1 MYGIDNYPKNYHA
14 SGIGLVNLA
23 ALGYSKNEVSDKPK
37 SGLYP
42 SLPYPSSESVGG
54 MPYVVKQ
61 TAQAQNASYQGASMG
76 MSPSAA
82 PYPSS
87 SLYPSLPSAPLPYPS
102 TPLAPIPNAS
112 PYPSAMPYPS
122 ANPYPSA
129 MPYPSATPYPSAGYP
144 SLPYPT
150 GGGGMGMPGMPMPYA
165 PLPSSPAPQG
175 YPSIPPMAPSAPPA
189 SAPTQEE
196 EPSVGIA
203 ELQFTSVKV
212 PENQNMFWMGRKA
225 TSTRQKSIQGE
236 DFSTLRESCVGNG
249 TLFEDPDFPANDASL
264 MFSRRPDRYIEW
276 LRPGDIVDDPQFFVE
291 GYSRFDVQQGEL
303 GDCWLLAAAANLTQ
317 DPKLFF
323 RVIPPDQDFQ
333 ENYAGI
339 FHFKF
344 WQYGKWVEVVIDDRL
359 PTYNGEL
366 IYMHSTEKNEFWSA
380 LLEKAYAKLHGS
392 YEALKGGTTCE
403 AMEDFTGGV
412 TEWYDMKDAPPNLFS
427 IMTKAAERGSMM
439 GCSLEPDPHVLEAE
453 TREGLIRGHAYSITK
468 VCLLDISTPNR
479 QGKLPMIR
487 MRNPWGN
494 DAEWSGPWSDESP
507 EWRFIPEHQKE
518 QIGLNFDRDGEFWM
532 SFQDFLNHF
541 DRVEICNL
549 SPDSLTDEQ
558 EHNSR
563 RKWEMS
569 MFEGEWTSGVTAG
582 GCRNFLETFWHN
594 PQYIISLEDPDEE
607 DDDGKCTV
615 IVALMQKNR
624 RSKRNVGI
632 DCLTIG
638 FAIYHLTDRDMEV
651 KPQGLNFFKYRA
663 SVARSPHFIN
673 TREVCARFKLPPGHY
688 LIVPSTFDPN
698 EEGEFIIRVFSETM
712 NNMEEN
718 DDEVGFGETDDR
730 IAPALPP
737 PTPKE
742 EDDPQR
748 IALKRLF
755 DSVAGD
761 DEEVDWQELKRILD
775 HSMKDVMVGTEGFS
789 KDAVRSMVAMLDKDR
804 SGRLGFE
811 EFEALLTDI
820 AKWRAVFKL
829 YDTRRSG
836 SIDGFHLRGALNSA
850 GYHLNNRLLNALA
863 HRYGSREGKVPFDD
877 FLMCAIKVKTFIEMF
892 RERDTDNSDTA
903 FFNLDDWLER
913 TIYS

>member
-1 MYGIDNYPKNYHA
+1 MKLSRVRIFPKNNW
-14 SGIGLVNLA
+14 I
-23 ALGYSKNEVSDKPK
+23 
-37 SGLYP
+37 
-42 SLPYPSSESVGG
+42 
-54 MPYVVKQ
+54 
-61 TAQAQNASYQGASMG
+61 
-76 MSPSAA
+76 
-82 PYPSS
+82 
-87 SLYPSLPSAPLPYPS
+87 
-102 TPLAPIPNAS
+102 
-112 PYPSAMPYPS
+112 
-122 ANPYPSA
+122 
-129 MPYPSATPYPSAGYP
+129 
-144 SLPYPT
+144 
-150 GGGGMGMPGMPMPYA
+150 
-165 PLPSSPAPQG
+165 
-175 YPSIPPMAPSAPPA
+175 
-189 SAPTQEE
+189 
-196 EPSVGIA
+196 
-203 ELQFTSVKV
+203 
-212 PENQNMFWMGRKA
+212 
-225 TSTRQKSIQGE
+225 
-236 DFSTLRESCVGNG
+236 
-249 TLFEDPDFPANDASL
+249 LFLNHSH
-264 MFSRRPDRYIEW
+264 
-276 LRPGDIVDDPQFFVE
+276 
-291 GYSRFDVQQGEL
+291 
-303 GDCWLLAAAANLTQ
+303 LLL
-317 DPKLFF
+317 
-323 RVIPPDQDFQ
+323 
-333 ENYAGI
+333 
-339 FHFKF
+339 
-344 WQYGKWVEVVIDDRL
+344 
-359 PTYNGEL
+359 
-366 IYMHSTEKNEFWSA
+366 
-380 LLEKAYAKLHGS
+380 
-392 YEALKGGTTCE
+392 GGTTCE

-412 TEWYDMKDAPPNLFS
+412 TEWYDIKEAPPNLFS
-427 IMTKAAERGSMM
+427 IMMKAAERGSMM

-468 VCLLDISTPNR
+468 VCLMDISTPNR

-494 DAEWSGPWSDESP
+494 DAEWSGPWSDSSP
-507 EWRFIPEHQKE
+507 EWRFIPEHTKE
-518 QIGLNFDRDGEFWM
+518 EIGLNFDRDGEFWM

-549 SPDSLTDEQ
+549 SPDSLTEDQ
-558 EHNSR
+558 QHNSR

-569 MFEGEWTSGVTAG
+569 MFEGEWSSGVTAG

-594 PQYIISLEDPDEE
+594 PQYVISLEDPDDE

-638 FAIYHLTDRDMEV
+638 FAIYHLTDRDMQV

-730 IAPALPP
+730 IAPSLPP

-755 DSVAGD
+755 DSVAGS

-775 HSMKDVMVGTEGFS
+775 HSMRDVMVGNEGFS

-829 YDTRRSG
+829 YDTRRTG

-863 HRYGSREGKVPFDD
+863 HRYGSREGQIPFDD
-877 FLMCAIKVKTFIEMF
+877 FLMCAIKVRTFIEMF